1 MIPLSSWELCGW
13 QPEWWR
19 VHKNEEKNFLNY
31 MDVPP
36 LPARVPASVQG
47 ILSRNG
53 FLPEGFAEG
62 DPRSAEWVE
71 NRHWIFQRRV
81 RVPADGVYRLV
92 CPGLD
97 GEGEVYAGDALAGR
111 FANSHAVHAF
121 DLSLTAG
128 EHLLRIVFL
137 CPPRWAGQ
145 SGFTSRTP
153 VIKPRFNYTWDWCPR
168 MVQIGITAAPYLLA
182 PADRTFEIEDLT
194 TSLSEDMA
202 SGVIRLKGRAANAEA
217 LEIRL
222 LDDATGAETA
232 VWRRGA
238 SEVAAGVRFTVGSIR
253 LWHPAGEGGAACYR
267 LSIRAAGE
275 EAELVSRLVG
285 FRRVEWLHNPG
296 APESAAPWLCRVNG
310 REVFLQ
316 GVNWTPVS
324 PLTADASDEDYRRLI
339 RLYRDMGVNILR
351 IWGGAS
357 RERELLYDLCA
368 RSGIMVW
375 QEFPMSSSSSD
386 NLPPSDAASCAAMLE
401 TVNCYVSL
409 LASCPALILWSG
421 GNELMRDELHPCR
434 IPDHVIL
441 AMIRGVLAERD
452 PERRMVATSASGPVE
467 WFLTANKGRY
477 AHEDTHGP
485 WRVYGSMAEWREFWL
500 ANDSLICSE
509 TGCCAASSEELLKKY
524 YPGADMRVTAD
535 SVFWNRPMGFWNELE
550 EFRSEHG
557 RDPSDPS
564 EYIRWT
570 RERQYDALGFAA
582 WSCKRRFPAC
592 GGVLIWMGHDCWPCT
607 VNTSVIDFDRSR
619 KPGYESLRLIFSR
632 SPEYWREHEAP
643 VCSGE
648 KES

>member
-1 MIPLSSWELCGW
+1 MLELVSWELCGW

-19 VHKNEEKNFLNY
+19 VHNSDEKNFLNC

-47 ILSRNG
+47 VLRRNG
-53 FLPEGFAEG
+53 LLPERFPAG

-71 NRHWIFQRRV
+71 NRHWIFRCRV
-81 RVPADGVYRLV
+81 GIRESGEYRLI

-97 GEGEVYAGDALAGR
+97 GEGEVYADGELLGR
-111 FANSHAVHAF
+111 FANSHVGHAF
-121 DLSLTAG
+121 TVSLTAG
-128 EHLLRIVFL
+128 EHLLRVVFTGQ
-137 CPPRWAGQ
+137 PRWAGQ

-153 VIKPRFNYTWDWCPR
+153 VTKPRFNYTWDWCPR
-168 MVQIGITAAPYLLA
+168 TVQIGMTAAPYLLA
-182 PADRTFEIEDLT
+182 PGEAYFEIEDLT
-194 TSLSEDMA
+194 VSADAGNS
-202 SGVIRLKGRAANAEA
+202 SGVIKLKGRADNVGK
-217 LEIRL
+217 LELGLVDPVSGAVVSRWS
-222 LDDATGAETA
+222 LDADAVACGVTLA
-232 VWRRGA
+232 VSG
-238 SEVAAGVRFTVGSIR
+238 IR
-253 LWHPAGEGGAACYR
+253 LWHPAGAGEAACYE
-267 LSIRAAGE
+267 LHIAGDGR
-275 EAELVSRLVG
+275 ELASRLLG
-285 FRRVEWLHNPG
+285 FRSVKWLRNPG
-296 APESAAPWLCRVNG
+296 APEHAAPWLCQVNG
-310 REVFLQ
+310 REIFLQ
-316 GVNWTPVS
+316 GVNWTPLS
-324 PLTADASDEDYRRLI
+324 PLTADVPDGDYVRLLD
-339 RLYRDMGVNILR
+339 LYREMGVNVIR

-357 RERELLYDLCA
+357 RERGILYDLCA
-368 RSGIMVW
+368 RRGIMVW

-409 LASCPALILWSG
+409 LASSPALILWSG
-421 GNELMRDELHPCR
+421 GNELMSDGTRPCR
-434 IPDHVIL
+434 IRDHVIL

-467 WFLTANKGRY
+467 WFLPANKGRY
-477 AHEDTHGP
+477 VHEDTHGP

-524 YPGADMRVTAD
+524 YPGADMRVSAD

-570 RERQYDALGFAA
+570 RARQYEALGFAA

-607 VNTSVIDFDRSR
+607 VNTSVIDFDREP
-619 KPGYESLRLIFSR
+619 KPGYHALREVFGR
-632 SPEYWREHEAP
+632 SPEYWREHDAPAGAEGEA
-643 VCSGE
+643 
-648 KES
+648 